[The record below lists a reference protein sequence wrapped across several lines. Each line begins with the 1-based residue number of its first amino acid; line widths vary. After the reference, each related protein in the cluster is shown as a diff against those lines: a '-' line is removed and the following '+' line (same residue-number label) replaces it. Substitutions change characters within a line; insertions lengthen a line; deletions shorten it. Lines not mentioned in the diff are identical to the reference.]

1 MNRYEFLADQFSQGL
16 GYEYN
21 IKYYE
26 NSQPKWE
33 NILLENMIHGNM
45 LINGGN
51 TIKTGG
57 SLVDTKQ
64 LGITFLIPI
73 DLETFSKATQTIDD
87 YFNSQIGN
95 MHEFEGDL
103 IAIASYYRTDASK
116 STVNGTDYALV
127 TIYCTVIFYDNA
139 VLSYETSIKVDGK
152 ELTGILNV
160 VYSNQHSTDGCVF
173 GLVSPEQKN
182 YLNSIAMSLT
192 IDLVLRR
199 NDEVHLDILRNV
211 DTDKKY
217 TIEYFNG
224 FITRTNELMILKLDE
239 SVPTGDIIK
248 AQVVFG
254 RGNS

>member
-1 MNRYEFLADQFSQGL
+1 MNRYDFLADQFSQGL
-16 GYEYN
+16 GYEYD

-33 NILLENMIHGNM
+33 NILLGNMIHGNM

-139 VLSYETSIKVDGK
+139 VLSYETSIKINDAD
-152 ELTGILNV
+152 LTGVLNA
-160 VYSNQHSTDGCVF
+160 VYSNQHSTDGSVF
-173 GLVSPEQKN
+173 GLSSPEQKN
-182 YLNSIAMSLT
+182 YLNGIVKSLT

-199 NDEVHLDILRNV
+199 NDQLHLDIMSN
-211 DTDKKY
+211 DSTDKEY
-217 TIEYFNG
+217 TIKYFNG
-224 FITRTNELMILKLDE
+224 FITRTFNMTILKLDE
-239 SVPTGDIIK
+239 LVPTGDIIK

-254 RGNS
+254 RGK

>member
-51 TIKTGG
+51 TVKTGG

-64 LGITFLIPI
+64 LSINFLIPTN
-73 DLETFSKATQTIDD
+73 LEIFSKATQTIDD
-87 YFNSQIGN
+87 YFNSQIGAL
-95 MHEFEGDL
+95 HEHQGDL

-116 STVNGTDYALV
+116 TTVNGTDYAIV

-139 VLSYETSIKVDGK
+139 ILSYETSIKIDEK
-152 ELTGILNV
+152 ELTGILNA
-160 VYSNQHSTDGCVF
+160 VYSNQHSTDGSVF
-173 GLVSPEQKN
+173 GLSSPEQKN
-182 YLNSIAMSLT
+182 YLNGVVETLT
-192 IDLVLRR
+192 VDLVLRR
-199 NDEVHLDILRNV
+199 NDPVHLDIMSNA
-211 DTDKKY
+211 DKQKEYEIKY
-217 TIEYFNG
+217 YNG
-224 FITRTNELMILKLDE
+224 FITRTLNFILLKIDE
-239 SVPTGDIIK
+239 SIPTGDIIK

-254 RGNS
+254 RGE